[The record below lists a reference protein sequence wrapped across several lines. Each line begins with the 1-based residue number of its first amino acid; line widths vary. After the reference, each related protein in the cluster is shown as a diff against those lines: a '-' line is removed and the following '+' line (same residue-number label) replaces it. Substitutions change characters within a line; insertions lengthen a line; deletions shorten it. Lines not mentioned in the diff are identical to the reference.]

1 MLARLAR
8 DIPLGDYLYEPKWDG
23 FRALV
28 FRDGDEI
35 EIQSRHGRPF
45 TRYFPDVVAAV
56 RRLPHPQLVLDGEIV
71 IVQDGRFD
79 FETLML
85 RTHPAASRVA
95 ALAAASPATFI
106 AFDLL
111 ADGAESLLGCA
122 FAERRARLEQV
133 LGSADGIR
141 LSPASDDADLAAR
154 WLHGD
159 ALAGVDGVMAKARS
173 GVYEPGRRSMIK
185 VKLER
190 TADCVVAGF
199 RAFPDGDVASLLL
212 GLYDEGGV
220 LRHVGVCSNFANRR
234 RRELADERFSRTV
247 PLEGHPWAAGFG
259 LERSPI
265 GRLKGAA
272 GRWQPGMSMDWM
284 PIEPLV
290 AEVAFSAVDGRRF
303 RHPAQF
309 RRWRP
314 DREPESC
321 TFEQLR

>member
-1 MLARLAR
+1 
-8 DIPLGDYLYEPKWDG
+8 
-23 FRALV
+23 
-28 FRDGDEI
+28 
-35 EIQSRHGRPF
+35 
-45 TRYFPDVVAAV
+45 
-56 RRLPHPQLVLDGEIV
+56 
-71 IVQDGRFD
+71 
-79 FETLML
+79 
-85 RTHPAASRVA
+85 
-95 ALAAASPATFI
+95 
-106 AFDLL
+106 
-111 ADGAESLLGCA
+111 
-122 FAERRARLEQV
+122 
-133 LGSADGIR
+133 
-141 LSPASDDADLAAR
+141 
-154 WLHGD
+154 
-159 ALAGVDGVMAKARS
+159 MAKARS

-234 RRELADERFSRTV
+234 RRELADELFSRTV